1 MDLSAL
7 QQQLKEFASERHWQ
21 EFHTPKNLAMALMV
35 ESAELLEI
43 FQWMTPQQSQ
53 GVKVDPVQK
62 AKAADEIADVLL
74 YLLQLADQLGID
86 IPQAVGQK
94 LLKNAQKHP
103 VALPVQNAVTPVQEE
118 AIELHGMSDA
128 CVHASEVNAAAT
140 KAESADS
147 VHVLIDWEN
156 VQPAWSEVQAMV
168 PDCTHVWLLH
178 GPHQKQMDAG
188 YQALGERFTSVPS
201 VQVGKNSLD
210 FQLSFYCG
218 YLASKKGKRLVVVAN
233 DLGYEPMIKH
243 AKLLG
248 FDAIRLGVSMAKVA
262 EPVSAAKASGASAGA
277 VLKTAEVS
285 PRSEPMPKRS
295 TVAAVSTAE
304 AGVVRKPIASTEP
317 VKATAVKPASAKVKS
332 QSAAVPAE
340 LLNPSAAQYA
350 YRLLVTWRE
359 NQNRPAKP
367 AALLN
372 AIKAMTRSENL
383 EAPMVQKVYALLQTR
398 GDIRLDESGS
408 KLSYRQ

>member
-7 QQQLKEFASERHWQ
+7 QQQLREFASERHWQ

-53 GVKVDPVQK
+53 VVKVDPVQK

-103 VALPVQNAVTPVQEE
+103 VALSAQNAVTSVQEV
-118 AIELHGMSDA
+118 ALHGMSDA
-128 CVHASEVNAAAT
+128 CVYVSEANAAAA

-201 VQVGKNSLD
+201 VQAGKNSLD

-248 FDAIRLGVSMAKVA
+248 FDAIRLGVSMAKAA
-262 EPVSAAKASGASAGA
+262 EPASSAKASGAIADAG
-277 VLKTAEVS
+277 LKTAAAS
-285 PRSEPMPKRS
+285 PRSEPLSKRS
-295 TVAAVSTAE
+295 TATTVSTTG
-304 AGVVRKPIASTEP
+304 AGSVSKSMASTAP
-317 VKATAVKPASAKVKS
+317 VKAAVVKPASAKVKP
-332 QSAAVPAE
+332 QSAAVPAG
-340 LLNPSAAQYA
+340 LLSPSAAQYA
-350 YRLLVTWRE
+350 YRLLTTWRE

>member
-7 QQQLKEFASERHWQ
+7 QQQLREFASERNWQ
-21 EFHTPKNLAMALMV
+21 QFHTPKNLAMALMV
-35 ESAELLEI
+35 ESAELQEI
-43 FQWMTPQQSQ
+43 FQWMTPEQSQ
-53 GVKVDPVQK
+53 GVKTDPVQK
-62 AKAADEIADVLL
+62 AQAADEVADVLL
-74 YLLQLADQLGID
+74 YVLQLADQLGID

-103 VALPVQNAVTPVQEE
+103 APLKSSNEPQPAPANQTQAPSTTAACSGNCE
-118 AIELHGMSDA
+118 AD
-128 CVHASEVNAAAT
+128 AAA
-140 KAESADS
+140 KAQGSESEES

-201 VQVGKNSLD
+201 VQAGKNSLD

-248 FDAIRLGVSMAKVA
+248 FDAVRLGVSTAKAAAMVKIASALPCSEPLPKKPSVKALALPALPTQAA
-262 EPVSAAKASGASAGA
+262 EPAAASLLQTS
-277 VLKTAEVS
+277 VTALDNV
-285 PRSEPMPKRS
+285 PK
-295 TVAAVSTAE
+295 
-304 AGVVRKPIASTEP
+304 
-317 VKATAVKPASAKVKS
+317 
-332 QSAAVPAE
+332 
-340 LLNPSAAQYA
+340 LSAAQHA
-350 YRLLVTWRE
+350 SRLLTTWRE
-359 NQNRPAKP
+359 NHNRPAKP
-367 AALLN
+367 ASLLN
-372 AIKAMTRSENL
+372 AIKAMTRSESL
-383 EAPMVQKVYALLQTR
+383 DAPMVQKVYELLQTR
-398 GDIRLDESGS
+398 GDVRVDDAGS
-408 KLSYRQ
+408 KLIYRL

>member
-7 QQQLKEFASERHWQ
+7 QQQLREFASERNWQ
-21 EFHTPKNLAMALMV
+21 QFHTPKNLAMALMV

-43 FQWMTPQQSQ
+43 FQWMTPEQSQ
-53 GVKVDPVQK
+53 GVKTDPVQK
-62 AKAADEIADVLL
+62 AKAADEVADVLL
-74 YLLQLADQLGID
+74 YVLQLADQLGID

-103 VALPVQNAVTPVQEE
+103 APLKSSNEPQP
-118 AIELHGMSDA
+118 
-128 CVHASEVNAAAT
+128 ASADQTQAPSTAAACSGKCEADAAV
-140 KAESADS
+140 KAQGSESEES

-201 VQVGKNSLD
+201 VQAGKNSLD

-248 FDAIRLGVSMAKVA
+248 FDAVRLGVST
-262 EPVSAAKASGASAGA
+262 AKAAAMVKIASA
-277 VLKTAEVS
+277 LPCT
-285 PRSEPMPKRS
+285 EPLPK
-295 TVAAVSTAE
+295 
-304 AGVVRKPIASTEP
+304 KPP
-317 VKATAVKPASAKVKS
+317 VKALATTVPDAPVKHAAVKVVQAHGQPRPAASI
-332 QSAAVPAE
+332 PAD

-350 YRLLVTWRE
+350 YRLLTTWRA
-359 NQNRPAKP
+359 NHNRPAKP
-367 AALLN
+367 ASLLN
-372 AIKAMTRSENL
+372 AIKAMTRSESL

-398 GDIRLDESGS
+398 GDVRVDDAGS
-408 KLSYRQ
+408 KLIYRL